1 MAVLSVRAGRA
12 RCAAAA
18 ANSWS
23 MLTVHVVGGGD
34 AGVCGGREKEG
45 VVTWVVGRPQYL
57 L

>member
-18 ANSWS
+18 DNSWS